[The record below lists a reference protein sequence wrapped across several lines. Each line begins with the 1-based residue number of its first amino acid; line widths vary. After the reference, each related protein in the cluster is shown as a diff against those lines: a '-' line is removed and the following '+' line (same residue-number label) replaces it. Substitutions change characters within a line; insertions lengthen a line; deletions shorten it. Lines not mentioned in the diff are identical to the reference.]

1 MIFVTPAF
9 AQSEPEPHGE
19 AVAETHAEAEAHGG
33 GHGTFPPFDP
43 ATFASQLLWLA
54 IFFGLL
60 YFLMQRVALP
70 RIGGILAA
78 RDNLVAGDLA
88 EAGRLKEETDAAIA
102 AYEQALATAR
112 QNAHSIAQQAREEM
126 KAAIDAERRR
136 IEAEL
141 RVRLDAAERQIAEV
155 KAGALA
161 QVDAIARDTAETLV
175 EVLLG
180 PRVTQNEISDAVA
193 AAMSERS

>member
-19 AVAETHAEAEAHGG
+19 TAETHAEAEAHGG

-60 YFLMQRVALP
+60 YFLMQRVALA

-88 EAGRLKEETDAAIA
+88 EAARLKE
-102 AYEQALATAR
+102 
-112 QNAHSIAQQAREEM
+112 
-126 KAAIDAERRR
+126 
-136 IEAEL
+136 
-141 RVRLDAAERQIAEV
+141 
-155 KAGALA
+155 
-161 QVDAIARDTAETLV
+161 
-175 EVLLG
+175 
-180 PRVTQNEISDAVA
+180 
-193 AAMSERS
+193 